1 MGVSNMST
9 LSNAVQNLVTDATKV
24 IKEVKAATDTKIIGY
39 ADIEKARSN
48 VVNAMAKEQL
58 SVKAYAEILN
68 AYWAAVDW
76 FAVQWND
83 KGLDAQPMHK
93 ERDAFVSALQ
103 AKGHSNPRV
112 QWQRIREAAKLM
124 RYPVPK
130 LEPLK
135 VVEDVKDEEE
145 TKSVNSS
152 PEVVQSTA
160 AKYLA
165 TLIDKIQKAEAP
177 TKQML
182 AALPHIKAALTELS
196 Q

>member
-1 MGVSNMST
+1 MST
-9 LSNAVQNLVTDATKV
+9 LANAVQTLVTDASKV
-24 IKEVKAATDTKIIGY
+24 IEKAKASSALSDTKIIGL
-39 ADIEKARSN
+39 ADIEKARVN
-48 VVNAMAKEQL
+48 VVNAMAKEQI

-76 FAVQWND
+76 FDVQWND
-83 KGLDAQPMHK
+83 KDLDAEPIHK
-93 ERDAFVSALQ
+93 ERDSFVSALQ

-130 LEPLK
+130 LEPVKLVEADKDDGEVK
-135 VVEDVKDEEE
+135 V
-145 TKSVNSS
+145 VNSS
-152 PEVVQSTA
+152 PEVMQSTA

-165 TLIDKIQKAEAP
+165 SLVDKIQKCDAP
-177 TKQML
+177 SKAML

-196 Q
+196 K